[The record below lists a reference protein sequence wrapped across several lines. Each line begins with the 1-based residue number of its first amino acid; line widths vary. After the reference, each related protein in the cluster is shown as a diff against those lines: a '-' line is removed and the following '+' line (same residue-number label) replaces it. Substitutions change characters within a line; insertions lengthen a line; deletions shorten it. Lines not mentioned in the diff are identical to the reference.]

1 MATIQNAR
9 DVLLQAAA
17 TRLDNVSLP
26 DNVAVD
32 FDNVTGGNK
41 PANNADVTVT
51 AINGSITVTGGGITL
66 SSGGAIKGG
75 QSGYDSGVGFFLG
88 YSSATYR
95 FSLGDSAGNKIT
107 WNGSSLNI
115 VGDITGA
122 SSINIASGAF
132 LVTAVGLAFAAQI
145 SGGNASFNNS
155 ATGGSTAYSGVKG
168 TNTGSYVPG
177 VHGYSS
183 YTSGGGHGVRGENA
197 NGSSGLVGPANGYDF
212 YAEGSGTNYGPFT
225 GSHDALVPISTSV
238 QIGQIVVDVTV
249 VERGGISS
257 TICEVALS
265 TSANQLGAIGVA
277 AIEPHALSDILPNAF
292 VDFGAGRD
300 AHGNPIAKTSYAAA
314 CLAYEHLAINA
325 VGEGQ
330 VQVCNEGG
338 DLAIGDLIVTSST
351 AGVGM
356 KQSDDTV
363 HSYTVARCREAV
375 TFSGPGDIQTVACIY
390 HCG

>member
-1 MATIQNAR
+1 MATIKSAR
-9 DVLLQAAA
+9 DVLLQAAG
-17 TRLDNVSLP
+17 TRLGSVSLP
-26 DNVAVD
+26 VNVV
-32 FDNVTGGNK
+32 V
-41 PANNADVTVT
+41 PNAQV
-51 AINGSITVTGGGITL
+51 AG
-66 SSGGAIKGG
+66 
-75 QSGYDSGVGFFLG
+75 
-88 YSSATYR
+88 
-95 FSLGDSAGNKIT
+95 LGDLALQGAVNLAT
-107 WNGSSLNI
+107 Q
-115 VGDITGA
+115 ITGA
-122 SSINIASGAF
+122 LANSNVSGLGALALLGAVNLGDATVVGDLAATRIGAGTLAAGVIYAGTLSASNVTAGTLSGVTINIAGNF
-132 LVTAVGLAFAAQI
+132 LVDSVGFTIAKQI
-145 SGGNASFNNS
+145 QGGNASFNNS
-155 ATGGSTAYSGVKG
+155 TTGGSTAFPAVSG
-168 TNTGSYVPG
+168 TNTGASAPAMY
-177 VHGYSS
+177 GYSS
-183 YTSGGGHGVRGENA
+183 YTSGSGHGIRGQNA
-197 NGSSGLVGPANGYDF
+197 SGSSGLVGPANGYDF

-225 GSHDALVPISTSV
+225 GSHDALVPIGTSV

-277 AIEPHALSDILPNAF
+277 AIAPRALSDLLPNAF
-292 VDFGAGRD
+292 TDFAAGPD
-300 AHGNPIAKTSYAAA
+300 ADGNPQPKSSYLAA
-314 CLAYEHLAINA
+314 CYAYEHLAINA